1 MEIRQGYKQ
10 TELGII
16 PEEWEVKKLGECF
29 EVIMGQSP
37 SSKAYN
43 EEKEGLPL
51 VQGNADI
58 RNNKVYPRMYTSEI
72 TKESYP
78 NDLIMTVRAPVG
90 YIYISDIHSCIGRG
104 ICAIRNG
111 NKYLYYYLFKYKD
124 RWERLAQGSTF
135 TAITVKDIKELNIP
149 IPPLKEQ
156 EKITEILS
164 YYDEAIEQQE
174 LLIGKEKEF
183 KKGMIQKIFS
193 QEIRFKDDNGEDY
206 PEWEEKKL
214 EEFAFIFIGLVTT
227 MTSNY
232 VEKGVPLIRNSDIFS
247 NKIRDKKELIKLN
260 SVFVEQNKNRVF
272 QEGDIVTVHTGDLGT
287 SAIITKDLEGSI
299 GFATLNTRILN
310 KKYCNNL
317 YLSHF
322 LNSKKYK
329 KYITRV
335 KTGDGR
341 DNLNLKDFVKSL
353 IPIPPLKEQEKI
365 ANFLSDIDK
374 KIELLENK
382 LELLK
387 NEKKGMMQKLLTG
400 EVRV

>member
-1 MEIRQGYKQ
+1 MEIRQGYKK
-10 TELGII
+10 TEVGII

-90 YIYISDIHSCIGRG
+90 DIYISDIHSCIGRG

-111 NKYLYYYLFKYKD
+111 NKYLYYYLFNYKD
-124 RWERLAQGSTF
+124 RWKRLAQGSTF

-156 EKITEILS
+156 EKIADILS
-164 YYDEAIEQQE
+164 YYDKAIEQEE
-174 LLIGKEKEF
+174 LLLEKEKDF
-183 KKGMIQKIFS
+183 KKGMMQKIFS
-193 QEIRFKDDNGEDY
+193 QEIRFKDDNEENY
-206 PEWEEKKL
+206 PEWEEKRLGEISNIYQPKTISQN
-214 EEFAFIFIGLVTT
+214 E
-227 MTSNY
+227 MTSTGYSVYGANGIIGKY
-232 VEKGVPLIRNSDIFS
+232 HSYNHETSQIVITCRGNTCGTVNFTKEKSWITGNAMVINSD
-247 NKIRDKKELIKLN
+247 NN
-260 SVFVEQNKNRVF
+260 S
-272 QEGDIVTVHTGDLGT
+272 
-287 SAIITKDLEGSI
+287 SII
-299 GFATLNTRILN
+299 
-310 KKYCNNL
+310 KKYLYYFLIQDSLKYLITGSGQPQITGNIKFHKINL
-317 YLSHF
+317 
-322 LNSKKYK
+322 
-329 KYITRV
+329 
-335 KTGDGR
+335 
-341 DNLNLKDFVKSL
+341 
-353 IPIPPLKEQEKI
+353 PILEEQEKI
-365 ANFLSDIDK
+365 ASFLSNIDN
-374 KIELLENK
+374 KIELLEKK

>member
-1 MEIRQGYKQ
+1 MEIKQGYKQ
-10 TELGII
+10 TEVGMI
-16 PEEWEVKKLGECF
+16 PKEWEVKKLGECF

-37 SSKAYN
+37 SSKSYN
-43 EEKEGLPL
+43 EEEEGLPL

-90 YIYISDIHSCIGRG
+90 DVYISDIHSCIGRG

-111 NKYLYYYLFKYKD
+111 NKYLYYYLSNYKNS
-124 RWERLAQGSTF
+124 WERLAQGSTF

-156 EKITEILS
+156 EKIAEILS

-174 LLIGKEKEF
+174 LLIEKEKEF
-183 KKGMIQKIFS
+183 KKGMMQKIFS

-206 PEWEEKKL
+206 PEWEEKRL
-214 EEFAFIFIGLVTT
+214 
-227 MTSNY
+227 
-232 VEKGVPLIRNSDIFS
+232 
-247 NKIRDKKELIKLN
+247 
-260 SVFVEQNKNRVF
+260 
-272 QEGDIVTVHTGDLGT
+272 GDIGEIITGKTPSTKEEKYWNGAIQFVTPTDMNEKKYQIKTDRTVTEKIKMKFLPIGT
-287 SAIITKDLEGSI
+287 VMFTCIGATIGKMSISTKICITNQQINSIITKENINNEYIYYSLLYIVPKIKLSK
-299 GFATLNTRILN
+299 ATTTMPIIN
-310 KKYCNNL
+310 KTEFSNIYISLPIKY
-317 YLSHF
+317 
-322 LNSKKYK
+322 
-329 KYITRV
+329 
-335 KTGDGR
+335 
-341 DNLNLKDFVKSL
+341 
-353 IPIPPLKEQEKI
+353 EQKKI
-365 ANFLSDIDK
+365 ANFLSDIDS

-387 NEKKGMMQKLLTG
+387 NEKKGMMWKLLTG

>member
-1 MEIRQGYKQ
+1 MEIRQGYKK
-10 TELGII
+10 TEVGII

-90 YIYISDIHSCIGRG
+90 DIYISDIHSCIGRG

-111 NKYLYYYLFKYKD
+111 NKYLYYYLFNYKD
-124 RWERLAQGSTF
+124 RWKRLAQGSTF

-156 EKITEILS
+156 EKIADILS
-164 YYDEAIEQQE
+164 YYDKAIEQEE
-174 LLIGKEKEF
+174 LLLEKEKDF
-183 KKGMIQKIFS
+183 KKGMMQKIFS
-193 QEIRFKDDNGEDY
+193 QEIRFKDDNKENY
-206 PEWEEKKL
+206 PEWEEKRLGEISNIYQPKTISQN
-214 EEFAFIFIGLVTT
+214 E
-227 MTSNY
+227 MTSTGYSVYGANGIIGKY
-232 VEKGVPLIRNSDIFS
+232 HSYNHETSQIVITCRGNTCGTVNFTKEKSWITGNAMVINSD
-247 NKIRDKKELIKLN
+247 NN
-260 SVFVEQNKNRVF
+260 S
-272 QEGDIVTVHTGDLGT
+272 
-287 SAIITKDLEGSI
+287 SII
-299 GFATLNTRILN
+299 
-310 KKYCNNL
+310 KKYLYYFLIQDSLKYLITGSGQPQITGNIKFHKINL
-317 YLSHF
+317 
-322 LNSKKYK
+322 
-329 KYITRV
+329 
-335 KTGDGR
+335 
-341 DNLNLKDFVKSL
+341 
-353 IPIPPLKEQEKI
+353 PILEEQEKI
-365 ANFLSDIDK
+365 ASFLSNIDN
-374 KIELLENK
+374 KIELLEKK

>member
-1 MEIRQGYKQ
+1 MEIRQGYKK
-10 TELGII
+10 TEVGII

-111 NKYLYYYLFKYKD
+111 NKYLYYYLFNYKD
-124 RWERLAQGSTF
+124 RWKRLAQGSTF

-156 EKITEILS
+156 EKIADILS
-164 YYDEAIEQQE
+164 YYDKAIEQEE
-174 LLIGKEKEF
+174 LLLEKEKDF
-183 KKGMIQKIFS
+183 KKGMMQKIFS
-193 QEIRFKDDNGEDY
+193 QEIRFKDDNEENY
-206 PEWEEKKL
+206 PEWEEKRLGEISNIYQPKTISQN
-214 EEFAFIFIGLVTT
+214 E
-227 MTSNY
+227 MTSTGYSVYGANGIIGKY
-232 VEKGVPLIRNSDIFS
+232 HSYNHETSQIVITCRGNTCGTVNFTKEKSWITGNAMVINSD
-247 NKIRDKKELIKLN
+247 NN
-260 SVFVEQNKNRVF
+260 S
-272 QEGDIVTVHTGDLGT
+272 
-287 SAIITKDLEGSI
+287 SII
-299 GFATLNTRILN
+299 
-310 KKYCNNL
+310 KKYLYYFLIQDSLKYLITGSGQPQITGNIKFHKINL
-317 YLSHF
+317 
-322 LNSKKYK
+322 
-329 KYITRV
+329 
-335 KTGDGR
+335 
-341 DNLNLKDFVKSL
+341 
-353 IPIPPLKEQEKI
+353 PILEEQEKI
-365 ANFLSDIDK
+365 ASFLSNIDN
-374 KIELLENK
+374 KIELLEKK